1 MLHAEMS
8 CNSLRALLGSTLL
21 VASGF
26 ATSPAS
32 AEDLAQQPAIK
43 GHADDSTLKWGPCPD
58 FLPAGCGVAV
68 LRGDPAEPN
77 ADVFFKVPAGSQL
90 PLHWHTSAERMVL
103 VAGKLHVAYE
113 GQTSTVLKP
122 GTYAYGPA
130 KLPHSGSCVST
141 TPCVLFIAFESSV
154 DAVPGKAE

>member
-8 CNSLRALLGSTLL
+8 CNSLRALLGSTVL

-32 AEDLAQQPAIK
+32 AEDLAQQP
-43 GHADDSTLKWGPCPD
+43 
-58 FLPAGCGVAV
+58 
-68 LRGDPAEPN
+68 
-77 ADVFFKVPAGSQL
+77 
-90 PLHWHTSAERMVL
+90 
-103 VAGKLHVAYE
+103 
-113 GQTSTVLKP
+113 
-122 GTYAYGPA
+122 YGPA